1 LKEQRNL
8 AAHKSFSESQIAA
21 RTVGY
26 QVSTDVL
33 RSHLFQTALEAEMMI
48 VKSTALVRTTALAA
62 IGAALAATAPV
73 LAEDA
78 MPNTSTDGRYI
89 FNNTAD
95 GVVRLDT
102 KSGEVALCSQRT
114 MGWACTAAP
123 EDRAVLENEI
133 ARLRAENAALKKDI
147 LARGLPLPPGAS
159 PVPDQPSAQNK
170 TSQNSI
176 TVPLPSDA
184 DIDRV
189 TDFANRMWH
198 RFKDMV
204 DRAQQQIFNKS

>member
-1 LKEQRNL
+1 
-8 AAHKSFSESQIAA
+8 
-21 RTVGY
+21 
-26 QVSTDVL
+26 
-33 RSHLFQTALEAEMMI
+33 MI
-48 VKSTALVRTTALAA
+48 ILKSTVLVRATAVAA
-62 IGAALAATAPV
+62 IGAALAAAAPA

-78 MPNTSTDGRYI
+78 MPDSAGGRYI

-95 GVVRLDT
+95 GLVRLDT
-102 KSGEVALCSQRT
+102 KSGEVALCSRRAV
-114 MGWACTAAP
+114 GWACTAAP

-147 LARGLPLPPGAS
+147 LARGLPLPPGAN
-159 PVPDQPSAQNK
+159 PVPPPEAPSTQNK
-170 TSQNSI
+170 TGQNSI

-189 TDFANRMWH
+189 TDFASRVWH

-204 DRAQQQIFNKS
+204 DRAQQQIFSKS